1 MGYVHDT
8 AMSQFIPPTAM
19 HYVTG
24 TWTSDAG
31 NVTGTI
37 VQQKTAAAETTVVN
51 IPIMIPQN
59 SVGLKGGYL
68 KSVEIDYEILTA
80 AATSIT
86 ASLSKVVR
94 GADGAVAVV
103 TSPAVTQ
110 DLTAAT
116 DAADVDQHKLT
127 VTVTTPVWIDND
139 EYYLLVIT
147 AVCAG
152 GTVLEILGAVANF
165 TLRV

>member
-1 MGYVHDT
+1 MGYIHDT
-8 AMSQFIPPTAM
+8 AMSQYIAPTAF

-24 TWTSDAG
+24 TWTDAAG
-31 NVTGTI
+31 NVAGTI
-37 VQQKTAAAETTVVN
+37 VKQKATGAETSVVN
-51 IPIMIPQN
+51 IPILIPSN
-59 SVGLKGGYL
+59 SVAQKGGYL
-68 KSVEIDYEILTA
+68 KSVEIDYEILAA

-86 ASLSKVVR
+86 ATVNKVTR

-103 TSPAVTQ
+103 AAQTATQ

-127 VTVTTPVWIDND
+127 VTITTPFWIDND
-139 EYYLLVIT
+139 VYVLVSLSC
-147 AVCAG
+147 VCATN
-152 GTVLEILGAVANF
+152 TVLEFLGAVANF